1 MSFVVPS
8 VTTSSPGPGPVEC
21 TMTVAEF
28 IAVTQDH
35 LYGSTAQMIT
45 TLTTQVTATGTTLV
59 LGSDAG
65 IGPRRTL
72 SIDDELIYV
81 VSWVAATLTATVVR
95 GFRGTTKAVHSAGSE
110 VEVNARFPRY
120 MIRRA
125 LREEISGWPDGL
137 FAIDTVDIETAT
149 SVRGYDLAIG
159 DYIRVL
165 DAFVSP
171 AIPTSTDV
179 WTRIDFTDRRS
190 QDTADF
196 ASGTS
201 ITFNI
206 DFTPSRTVRVIY
218 AKRFVTTDMSDDIA
232 CSTIGLWPSMT
243 DIPSLGAAW
252 RLIQG
257 KEVRRLDLNAQGQN
271 RSAEQVQAGVASAT
285 SRAFGSMRDARI
297 QQEQI
302 RMLAR
307 YPTRFR

>member
-45 TLTTQVTATGTTLV
+45 TLTTTVTATGTTLV

-81 VSWVAATLTATVVR
+81 VSWDADTLTATVVR
-95 GFRGTTKAVHSAGSE
+95 GFRNTTKAVHSAGSE

-120 MIRRA
+120 QIRRA
-125 LREEISGWPDGL
+125 LAEEIASWPDDL
-137 FAIDTVDIETAT
+137 FAVDTIDITTVTG
-149 SVRGYDLAIG
+149 VRGYDLAIG

-165 DAFVSP
+165 EAYVSP
-171 AIPTSTDV
+171 GTPVTSEV
-179 WTRIDFTDRRS
+179 WKRIKVSDRRS
-190 QDTADF
+190 QSTTDF

-201 ITFNI
+201 ITLET
-206 DFTPSRTVRVIY
+206 DYCPSRTVRVVY
-218 AKRFVTTDMSDDIA
+218 AKRFVTSSMDDDVA
-232 CSTIGLWPSMT
+232 CSTIGLWPSMN
-243 DIPSLGAAW
+243 DIPPLGAAW

-271 RSAEQVQAGVASAT
+271 RSAEQVQAGIASNT
-285 SRAFGSMRDARI
+285 TRAFKSLRDTRI
-297 QQEQI
+297 DEEKR
-302 RMLAR
+302 RMAAR
-307 YPTRFR
+307 YGMRFK